1 LIEIILLLVAITLS
15 IIIYGSY
22 FRKYYFRLKLENEF
36 PDFISLLLT
45 FEANGMRLYEVLDE
59 ASHNRIELP
68 RSYME
73 LSKIYS
79 ILSRIISDPYT
90 CIKKLADQVPSLR
103 IKRFLKGYAEVMV
116 STNDTL
122 SYINSYVNEE
132 FSALKTRMQNI
143 SSMIDS
149 VFEGFLIII
158 LGVLVYSLISFT
170 SIPETL
176 VLFILILL
184 SLMAYILTNKLLEL
198 AYYDRGLSETLL
210 TITLMILSPLIILA
224 FPTILSLIIHYL
236 IIFIAGVILYSISKV
251 LLGLENES
259 LVLFEELYSGARQ
272 GLPIDN
278 VFLRVSRRHSLVY
291 ERIADMLRMGSRVRE
306 ALSVVRLPVFAY
318 KVLSL
323 TFTPIEYSRS
333 HYRHLSFVSNI
344 IDYVRGLRRDLRER
358 GKIYYFYVLIL
369 PIVMLVFTNTL
380 LNINS
385 SMFMLNDI
393 AFIVKITYIAVFES
407 VIIASII
414 DRGYWYRSQYMYIVL
429 LVTIILLSNPFNLL
443 QHLLA

>member
-1 LIEIILLLVAITLS
+1 LIELLLLLIIITLS
-15 IIIYGSY
+15 IILYSSH
-22 FRKYYFRLKLENEF
+22 FKKYYFKLKLENEF
-36 PDFISLLLT
+36 PDFITLLLT

-59 ASHNRIELP
+59 ASQNKIELP

-73 LSKIYS
+73 LSKLYS
-79 ILSRIISDPYT
+79 ILSRVISDPYT

-103 IKRFLKGYAEVMV
+103 VKRFFKGYAEVMV
-116 STNDTL
+116 STSDTL

-132 FSALKTRMQNI
+132 FSALKTRMQSI

-149 VFEGFLIII
+149 IFEGFLIIV

-170 SIPETL
+170 SIPGAL
-176 VLFILILL
+176 ILFVIVLL
-184 SLMAYILTNKLLEL
+184 SLIAYMLTNKLLEL
-198 AYYDRGLSETLL
+198 AYYDHGLSEALL
-210 TITLMILSPLIILA
+210 TTILMTLSPLIVFL
-224 FPTILSLIIHYL
+224 FPAIISLMIHYL
-236 IIFIAGVILYSISKV
+236 ITSIIGFILYNISKI
-251 LLGLENES
+251 LLRLENES

-278 VFLRVSRRHSLVY
+278 VFLRVSKRHSFIY
-291 ERIADMLRMGSRVRE
+291 KRIADMLRMGSRVKE
-306 ALSVVRLPVFAY
+306 ALSVVKLPVFVY

-323 TFTPIEYSRS
+323 MFTPIEYSRS
-333 HYRHLSFVSNI
+333 HYRHLSYVSNI

-369 PIVMLVFTNTL
+369 PIVMLIFTNTL

-385 SMFMLNDI
+385 SMFILNDK

-414 DRGYWYRSQYMYIVL
+414 DRGYWYRSPYMYLIL
-429 LVTIILLSNPFNLL
+429 LATIILLNSPFSLL
-443 QHLLA
+443 QHLLV